1 VVSPHVR
8 TVKTGSGSR
17 AVQIVWSKPRGRPPD
32 LQHVGSAR
40 NAAELAALKAAAWRK
55 IAAGQ
60 GELDLG
66 ALAPELRRARIAASR
81 SALLWGAL
89 ETAWGAVGFD
99 LAVGDEVFKKLVLAR
114 VVEPTSKLDSIR
126 VLEELGVA
134 APSYSTIQRRLRKCV
149 RSGWRGA
156 LEDACA
162 AHADVSRLR
171 FCLYDVTTLYW
182 EAHEGDGFREP
193 GFSKER
199 RLEPQVVVGLL
210 TTPGGFPLS
219 VRAFEGTKAE
229 VKTIAPVL
237 VDYAQ
242 AHHVEDVTV
251 VADAGMMSE
260 ANAREL
266 QDAGFGFI
274 VGKSIPSEP
283 FAVADWR
290 RRNPRKA
297 NPPDGKVW
305 AQRWDIGTKKEP
317 RPCVVYYQWRAK
329 RARRDLKGI
338 DKTLAKARKAVAG
351 EAPAKKNRFVKVE
364 DERLSLNEELVA
376 DARARAGLR
385 AYITDLPYRS
395 ACASQPSPHPA
406 KEGRRLVKE
415 AKAVI
420 AAYHE
425 LWQVE
430 HAFRM
435 SKHDLAARPAFH
447 RLKDSINA
455 HLTVVFAALAVG
467 QWIEAATGASL
478 RRFVQSTRPIR
489 QDVIEVAGQQLMAEH
504 DVPPAVAQAL
514 AAVNA
519 AASRGH

>member
-1 VVSPHVR
+1 VSPHVR
-8 TVKTGSGSR
+8 TVKTASGSR

-40 NAAELAALKAAAWRK
+40 DDAELAALKAAAWQVIR
-55 IAAGQ
+55 AGQ

-66 ALAPELRRARIAASR
+66 ALAPERRRARIVASR
-81 SALLWGAL
+81 SALLWDALRAVWGAL
-89 ETAWGAVGFD
+89 GFS
-99 LAVGDEVFKKLVLAR
+99 LAVGDDVFEKLALAR

-134 APSYSTIQRRLRKCV
+134 APSYSTIQRRLRECV
-149 RSGWRGA
+149 EGGWRGR

-162 AHADVSRLR
+162 AHARVSHLR

-182 EAHEGDGFREP
+182 ETHEGDGFREP

-199 RLEPQVVVGLL
+199 RLEPQIVVGLL
-210 TTPGGFPLS
+210 TTPEGFPLS
-219 VRAFEGTKAE
+219 VRAFDGKKPE
-229 VKTIAPVL
+229 VHTITPVL
-237 VDYAQ
+237 AAWAD
-242 AHHVEDVTV
+242 AHDVEDVTV

-260 ANAREL
+260 QNAREL

-274 VGKSIPSEP
+274 VGKGIPSEP
-283 FAVADWR
+283 WVVAEWR
-290 RRNPRKA
+290 RRNPKRK
-297 NPPDGKVW
+297 PPDGKVW

-329 RARRDLKGI
+329 RARRDLAGI
-338 DKTLAKARKAVAG
+338 DKTLAKAERAAAG
-351 EAPAKKNRFVKVE
+351 EAPVKKNRFLKVE
-364 DERLSLNEELVA
+364 DEKVSVNEALVA

-385 AYITDLPYRS
+385 AYITDLPYRPG
-395 ACASQPSPHPA
+395 CASQPSPDPA
-406 KEGRRLVKE
+406 KEGRRLVRE

-425 LWQVE
+425 LWHVE

-435 SKHDLAARPAFH
+435 SKSDLAARPAFH

-467 QWIEAATGASL
+467 SWIEAATGMSL
-478 RRFVQSTRPIR
+478 RRFVRMARPVREVDI
-489 QDVIEVAGQQLMAEH
+489 QVAGQILTAED
-504 DVPPAVAQAL
+504 DVPVSL
-514 AAVNA
+514 AAALDAIA
-519 AASRGH
+519 AKTRGH